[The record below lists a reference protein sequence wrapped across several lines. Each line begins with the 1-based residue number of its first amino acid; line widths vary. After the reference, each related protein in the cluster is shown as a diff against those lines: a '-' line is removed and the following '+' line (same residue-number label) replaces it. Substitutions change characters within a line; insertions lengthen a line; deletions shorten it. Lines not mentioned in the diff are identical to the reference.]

1 MSIGIHY
8 ANTGLVRQNHTVIN
22 AVNKKVIGC
31 TEKELKA
38 VSTGTMKA
46 VSAEEC
52 DHECARCW
60 Y

>member
-31 TEKELKA
+31 TEKEL
-38 VSTGTMKA
+38 
-46 VSAEEC
+46 
-52 DHECARCW
+52 
-60 Y
+60 